1 MRKVRDGIKVVQDL
15 VASMTMWSSLRRVER
30 H

>member
-15 VASMTMWSSLRRVER
+15 VASMTMWSFLRGAER
-30 H
+30 Y